1 MMIYARSLEESHH
14 APRGKL
20 SSNAGSKAEQHPFMV
35 VFTVQPLRFMEM
47 LPERLDDALTGL
59 DKEVSDGS
67 TSWVGVEEK
76 LNKAPVWT
84 HTQ

>member
-1 MMIYARSLEESHH
+1 
-14 APRGKL
+14 
-20 SSNAGSKAEQHPFMV
+20 MV

-67 TSWVGVEEK
+67 TSWVAGVEAK
-76 LNKAPVWT
+76 LSKAPVWT